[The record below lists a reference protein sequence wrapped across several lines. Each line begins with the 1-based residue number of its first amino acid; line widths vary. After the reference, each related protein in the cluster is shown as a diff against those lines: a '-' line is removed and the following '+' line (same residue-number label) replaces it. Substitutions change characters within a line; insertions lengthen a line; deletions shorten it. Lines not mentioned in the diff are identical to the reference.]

1 MDAQLRLL
9 TAGSANGRSNGK
21 SNGKSNA
28 ESNAESNADRTTTS
42 AAGRAAARD
51 AARRGPRRGAAARPS
66 LPEHHEPVEAPASWR
81 IDDTTREVGRSGL
94 ALARAALRQAR
105 PAPSTDAALALV
117 DGLEVTAPL
126 AAVHATAT
134 AA

>member
-51 AARRGPRRGAAARPS
+51 
-66 LPEHHEPVEAPASWR
+66 EAPASWR